1 MNWKALRCNGFRA
14 FLSPIDSVNLDQAQS
29 LLIRLNHYR
38 VLHTCNRGLK
48 VLSDSQVKSLKA
60 KEKRYSMAAGEGVSI
75 DVLLSREKTWFSPG
89 TL

>member
-38 VLHTCNRGLK
+38 VLHRCDTRVTGVKNAIRLSSKKLKSKRKK
-48 VLSDSQVKSLKA
+48 VLNS
-60 KEKRYSMAAGEGVSI
+60 
-75 DVLLSREKTWFSPG
+75 
-89 TL
+89 